1 MTVELLRIE
10 PKELIKGFKGR
21 FVHTENA
28 TLAFWE
34 IAAGSILPGHSHVH
48 EQTACVLEGRFE
60 LTIAGETRV
69 YEPGVLA
76 VIPSNVVHS
85 GRALTDCRILDV
97 FCPVREE
104 YKL

>member
-1 MTVELLRIE
+1 MTVEISQIE
-10 PKELIKGFKGR
+10 PKELIKGFNGR

-34 IAAGSILPGHSHVH
+34 IKAGAALPEHSHFH
-48 EQTACVLEGRFE
+48 EQVSYVQEGRFE
-60 LTIAGETRV
+60 LTVDGETRV
-69 YEPGVLA
+69 YEPGLMA

-85 GRALTDCRILDV
+85 GKALTDCKILDV

-104 YKL
+104 YK